1 MSDVKIGRL
10 PCEYMRI
17 GDKLQLLFP
26 DGTILILHP
35 KEWAAND
42 AAIMPAFSIF
52 ASSGYRSSYY
62 DDEDD
67 DFTKWSKRQDGDK
80 KEPIKCNC
88 GAAKVGG
95 IPHYEWCA
103 IYNLEKVAPPLPRD

>member
-1 MSDVKIGRL
+1 MQKSAQYRGMESEITSD
-10 PCEYMRI
+10 
-17 GDKLQLLFP
+17 D
-26 DGTILILHP
+26 D
-35 KEWAAND
+35 N
-42 AAIMPAFSIF
+42 
-52 ASSGYRSSYY
+52 Y

-67 DFTKWSKRQDGDK
+67 DFTKWAKRQDGDK